1 MPRPGCVERGAGLV
15 YRLRLSS
22 RDTASRSTTSVKHVW
37 CVALQLRQ
45 PLERRS
51 RCGGTL
57 RTGQR
62 RRHGIY
68 GTSLAVT
75 RGLVL
80 CATAN

>member
-22 RDTASRSTTSVKHVW
+22 RDTASRSTSSVKHVW

-51 RCGGTL
+51 M
-57 RTGQR
+57 
-62 RRHGIY
+62 RRHSPDWPEAAARHLRHLFGRY
-68 GTSLAVT
+68 QGASVMCD
-75 RGLVL
+75 G
-80 CATAN
+80 